1 MTDLLTTTPFQII
14 YTRFLSKI
22 TDDMYLEWTQEDTYN
37 DLKNILLT
45 AIPKFEFPKFR
56 LYDYDSETDVTDA
69 LEAVV
74 SQGLFNSK
82 LKEDEIEILA
92 SLMFIEWINRQMATI
107 EVTRMKYSSS
117 DFKFTSQASHLNA
130 LLKMKLEFGAENRHS
145 QKLYN
150 RRKTVDGYVKTNYS
164 GFGGGVL

>member
-1 MTDLLTTTPFQII
+1 MTDLLTTTPFQTI

-22 TDDMYLEWTQEDTYN
+22 TDDMYLEWTQEETYR

-56 LYDYDSETDVTDA
+56 LYDYDPEIDVTDA
-69 LEAVV
+69 LDAVV

-82 LKEDEIEILA
+82 LAEDEIEILA

-107 EVTRMKYSSS
+107 EITRMKYSSS

-130 LLKMKLEFGAENRHS
+130 LLKMKLEFSAESKHA

-150 RRKTVDGYVKTNYS
+150 RRKVVDGYVKTNY
-164 GFGGGVL
+164 GGLGGGVL

>member
-1 MTDLLTTTPFQII
+1 MTDLLTTTPFQTI

-22 TDDMYLEWTQEDTYN
+22 TDDMYLEWSKEETYK

-56 LYDYDSETDVTDA
+56 LYDYDSEIEVTDA
-69 LEAVV
+69 LGTVV
-74 SQGLFNSK
+74 SQGLFNLK

-92 SLMFIEWINRQMATI
+92 SLMFIEWINRQIATV

-117 DFKFTSQASHLNA
+117 DFKFTSQANHLNT
-130 LLKMKLEFGAENRHS
+130 LLKMKLAFGTENRRS
-145 QKLYN
+145 QRLYN